1 MGKAAAYNDLHTE
14 ILVDFVRVEMDLQFG
29 MQHREVGMT
38 DIKNIR
44 PDVVVQLVIPEK
56 LVDET

>member
-1 MGKAAAYNDLHTE
+1 
-14 ILVDFVRVEMDLQFG
+14 VDFVRVEMDLQFG

-44 PDVVVQLVIPEK
+44 PGVVVQLVIPEK